1 MPNLFLYCPNQIK
14 SHSQFLK
21 NGEIQVEEIFCE
33 IIHAIMQMK
42 WRYQINA
49 QDSRK
54 YICKEIIQLSILNWI
69 YARKKTDEII
79 LNLVQ

>member
-1 MPNLFLYCPNQIK
+1 
-14 SHSQFLK
+14 
-21 NGEIQVEEIFCE
+21 
-33 IIHAIMQMK
+33 MK

-69 YARKKTDEII
+69 CARKKTDEII

>member
-1 MPNLFLYCPNQIK
+1 
-14 SHSQFLK
+14 
-21 NGEIQVEEIFCE
+21 
-33 IIHAIMQMK
+33 MK

-69 YARKKTDEII
+69 CARKKKQMKLFTARCNKKGIMKDQTYLIF
-79 LNLVQ
+79 